1 LPSYSKDMSVITSRE
16 ILKLEND
23 ISELKIQ
30 IEKLIKLLSK

>member
-1 LPSYSKDMSVITSRE
+1 MSVITSRE